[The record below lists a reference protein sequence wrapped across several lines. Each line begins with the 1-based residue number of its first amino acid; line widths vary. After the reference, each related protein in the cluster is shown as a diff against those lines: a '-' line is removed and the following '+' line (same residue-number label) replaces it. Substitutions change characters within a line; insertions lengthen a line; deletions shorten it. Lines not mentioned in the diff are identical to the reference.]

1 MAALDRQHQIAGGG
15 DIGRRHMHVDAEP
28 AAEHAA
34 RIADAVGAVDRITDR
49 QRMQHGAAVTLRMPA
64 ASAEHA
70 GDIALGHAGADD
82 IDVGGKQFTGQA
94 PG

>member
-1 MAALDRQHQIAGGG
+1 
-15 DIGRRHMHVDAEP
+15 MHVDAEP

-49 QRMQHGAAVTLRMPA
+49 QRMQHGAAVPLRVPA
-64 ASAEHA
+64 AGGEHA

-82 IDVGGKQFTGQA
+82 IDVGAEQFTGEA
-94 PG
+94 PGRDRQND